1 MKIIMLITFMLISGQ
16 VCADQDSRY
25 LQANKVFY
33 EIPLEEDVLR
43 VHLALG
49 YCTVLQ
55 FPEKPILVT
64 VGDNS
69 LVQVEIPQNSKSVV
83 IKPLQDAGETNIF
96 IFTPNQRF
104 NYNVVIGDYK
114 KVDYV
119 VDSKAIN
126 HIDQK
131 VKNHLTVEE
140 LIKTARKYDFLK
152 RHKAVNEREFTQK
165 KISSQCSYPKFN
177 VDLIE
182 AFSNKDP
189 NYLVLHILVNN
200 LTDDEFL
207 NLTEK
212 NTDILVNGRK
222 FIPQYVLFDSDNLV
236 PRNTTDGRL
245 VLENTFVSI
254 DNKFSLSL
262 GVNDEQYVCKQS
274 VS

>member
-1 MKIIMLITFMLISGQ
+1 MKIMMLITFMLISGQ
-16 VCADQDSRY
+16 LWADQDSRY
-25 LQANKVFY
+25 LQTNKVFY
-33 EIPLEEDVLR
+33 ETPMEQDVLR

-64 VGDNS
+64 AGDNS
-69 LVQVEIPQNSKSVV
+69 LVQVEIPKNSKSVV

-104 NYNVVIGDYK
+104 NYNVVIGDPK

-119 VDSKAIN
+119 VDSKAISR
-126 HIDQK
+126 IDHK
-131 VKNHLTVEE
+131 AKKRLSIEKF
-140 LIKTARKYDFLK
+140 IKMARTYDYLK
-152 RHKAVNEREFTQK
+152 RHNVINEREFMRK
-165 KISSQCSYPKFN
+165 KMASRCSYPKFN

-189 NYLVLHILVNN
+189 NYLVLHVLVSN

-207 NLTEK
+207 NLTEQ
-212 NTDILVNGRK
+212 NTNILINGRK
-222 FIPQYVLFDSDNLV
+222 FIPQYVLFDSDELV
-236 PRNTTDGRL
+236 PHNTTDGWL

-262 GVNDEQYVCKQS
+262 GVDDKQYVCKQS
-274 VS
+274 IS